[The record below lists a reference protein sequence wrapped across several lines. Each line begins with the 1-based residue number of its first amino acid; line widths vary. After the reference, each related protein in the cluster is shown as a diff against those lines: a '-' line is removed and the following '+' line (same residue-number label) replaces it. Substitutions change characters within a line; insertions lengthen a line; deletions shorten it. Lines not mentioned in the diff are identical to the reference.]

1 MLIRNKISSDFFKK
15 AILKGKD
22 DYFNDFPTSVNE
34 FKIGSDN
41 FFEIIK
47 DSDHSHI
54 NRSITKLVL
63 EKIPVNSSACGFI
76 EGKSYY
82 DFLRPHIG
90 GYFFLRLDI
99 KNFFHSIPS
108 YEVKKLLSIYFNDKK
123 NDGEKYSPLDIA
135 YISTVHKVSNFFD
148 NKDLIGKE
156 ILPIGFPSS
165 PVISNIIF
173 RKIDILIQK
182 LCEEKGIIYTRY
194 ADDMLFSSEK
204 SKYLHSEQFEKDI
217 SIFIST
223 LSLKLKNKKRKA
235 TENTISLNGYII
247 QNKKSETGIF
257 DFIREKPVGKIRISN
272 KKLKI
277 QKKLKAL
284 LRRNTPP
291 VKVMESLF
299 GLDYRKFIRKYESNP
314 SYYIKFADDQLQNK
328 IKGYRSYLIS
338 LIKYDQQY
346 DCVDKSCID
355 TVKELVEVFESNI
368 K

>member
-1 MLIRNKISSDFFKK
+1 MLIRNKVSSDFFKK
-15 AILKGKD
+15 AILKGKN
-22 DYFNDFPTSVNE
+22 DYFNDFSPSVNE
-34 FKIGSDN
+34 FKIGSDD

-47 DSDHSHI
+47 DSDHSQI

-99 KNFFHSIPS
+99 KKFFHSIPS
-108 YEVKKLLSIYFNDKK
+108 HEVKKLLSIYFSDKK
-123 NDGEKYSPLDIA
+123 NDGEKYSALDIA
-135 YISTVHKVSNFFD
+135 YISTIHEVSNFFD

-182 LCEEKGIIYTRY
+182 LCEDKFITYTRY

-204 SKYLHSEQFEKDI
+204 SKYLHSDQFEKEI
-217 SIFIST
+217 SIFLST
-223 LSLKLKNKKRKA
+223 LSLNLKSKKRKA
-235 TENTISLNGYII
+235 TENTISLNGYVI
-247 QNKKSETGIF
+247 QNKKLSGNLSF
-257 DFIREKPVGKIRISN
+257 LRERPSGSIRISN

-277 QKKLKAL
+277 QKKLSAL
-284 LRRNTPP
+284 LIKKTSPHIIMQN
-291 VKVMESLF
+291 LF
-299 GLDYRKFIRKYESNP
+299 NLDYHKFIRKYGHDIDF
-314 SYYIKFADDQLQNK
+314 YLKFSDNQLQNK

-338 LIKYDQQY
+338 LIKYDQKY
-346 DCVDKSCID
+346 GCVDKQCIK
-355 TVKELVEVFESNI
+355 TVKELVEVFEENI